1 MPKFLPEITYT
12 TQNDGTYKS
21 NPTIDSANSMYQIP
35 LYKDVEYFSN
45 IESYVNFIKGCE
57 RVVRNNDRYKKYIYY
72 LKNVV
77 GLNHCQV
84 LSGIEPDEGGKIDI
98 EMHHGPIFTLYD
110 YCEIILEY
118 FIVKKWK
125 ISTFR
130 IADLVLEEHQKN
142 HIQVVMLLS
151 TVHEEVH
158 NRNIF
163 INYQQ
168 AWGDLNAFV
177 KKYGIAMSDNLKEK
191 LNKYI
196 DRSMMYDS
204 NDFGVLKLSDTLLNL
219 K

>member
-1 MPKFLPEITYT
+1 M
-12 TQNDGTYKS
+12 
-21 NPTIDSANSMYQIP
+21 A
-35 LYKDVEYFSN
+35 
-45 IESYVNFIKGCE
+45 
-57 RVVRNNDRYKKYIYY
+57 KKYI
-72 LKNVV
+72 KNREGVV
-77 GLNHCQV
+77 SAITTENLQLEKPLAN
-84 LSGIEPDEGGKIDI
+84 ENYDI
-98 EMHHGPIFTLYD
+98 
-110 YCEIILEY
+110 
-118 FIVKKWK
+118 
-125 ISTFR
+125 
-130 IADLVLEEHQKN
+130 
-142 HIQVVMLLS
+142 
-151 TVHEEVH
+151 EVH

>member
-1 MPKFLPEITYT
+1 M
-12 TQNDGTYKS
+12 
-21 NPTIDSANSMYQIP
+21 
-35 LYKDVEYFSN
+35 
-45 IESYVNFIKGCE
+45 
-57 RVVRNNDRYKKYIYY
+57 
-72 LKNVV
+72 
-77 GLNHCQV
+77 NHCQV

>member
-1 MPKFLPEITYT
+1 MPKFLPDIIYT
-12 TQNDGTYKS
+12 SKNDSSNKS
-21 NPTIDSANSMYQIP
+21 NPIIDSTSSMYQIP
-35 LYKDVEYFSN
+35 LYKDIEYFSN

-84 LSGIEPDEGGKIDI
+84 LPGIEPDENGKIEI

-118 FIVKKWK
+118 FIIKKWK

-130 IADLVLEEHQKN
+130 IADLILDEHQKN

-168 AWGDLNAFV
+168 AWGDLNAFI
-177 KKYGIAMSDNLKEK
+177 KKYGIAMSDNLKVK

-204 NDFGVLKLSDTLLNL
+204 DDFGVLKLNDTLLNL

>member
-1 MPKFLPEITYT
+1 
-12 TQNDGTYKS
+12 
-21 NPTIDSANSMYQIP
+21 
-35 LYKDVEYFSN
+35 
-45 IESYVNFIKGCE
+45 
-57 RVVRNNDRYKKYIYY
+57 
-72 LKNVV
+72 
-77 GLNHCQV
+77 
-84 LSGIEPDEGGKIDI
+84 
-98 EMHHGPIFTLYD
+98 MHHGPIFTLYD